1 MQTPNLLFLFGGEM
15 SEVLEKLDEMLEILR
30 DGRERSLTEICE
42 KINLRRETVER
53 ATDFLARH
61 GFLTKTLKEGEVYLQ
76 ITEEGKKF
84 LEL

>member
-1 MQTPNLLFLFGGEM
+1 MGEM
-15 SEVLEKLDEMLEILR
+15 SEVFEKLDEMLEILR

-42 KINLRRETVER
+42 RINLRREMVDL
-53 ATDFLARH
+53 AADFLAKY
-61 GFLTKTLKEGEVYLQ
+61 GYLTKTLKDGEVYLQ

>member
-1 MQTPNLLFLFGGEM
+1 M

-53 ATDFLARH
+53 ATEFLS
-61 GFLTKTLKEGEVYLQ
+61 KTRFSY
-76 ITEEGKKF
+76 
-84 LEL
+84 